1 MPKFLVRARYS
12 NEAFRGFLEDPADRK
27 KTTERLLTGAG
38 ITLLEWFF
46 VPDTGE
52 SVTMLK
58 VTMNRFGWPE
68 WLQWLL
74 VLLPVVKQ

>member
-52 SVTMLK
+52 SVTI
-58 VTMNRFGWPE
+58 V
-68 WLQWLL
+68 
-74 VLLPVVKQ
+74 

>member
-52 SVTMLK
+52 SVTIVEGDHEQVRLARM
-58 VTMNRFGWPE
+58 VAMATGAFASS
-68 WLQWLL
+68 
-74 VLLPVVKQ
+74 